1 MSLRTMNYS
10 KLETLINLKNAGE
23 LTDEE
28 FEMAKDELKKE
39 KESPFKRGNHLN
51 MEVDEFNMLLH
62 LTQYCGILI
71 PIVGSCVP
79 IILWLQN
86 KDVNPKIDLHG
97 RIVFNWVFSVIIY
110 FVCSVVL
117 GSVIIGLFALGIL
130 ILLDIIF
137 PLVGTFK
144 AKKGIAWRYPFS
156 INFFNVKDAIEAMN
170 KVPESQLH
178 G

>member
-1 MSLRTMNYS
+1 MNYS
-10 KLETLINLKNAGE
+10 KLETLLNLKRAGE

-28 FEMAKDELKKE
+28 FEIAKGNLKKE
-39 KESPFKRGNHLN
+39 KESPFKRGHKLN

-71 PIVGSCVP
+71 PFIGSFIPIV
-79 IILWLQN
+79 LWLQN

-97 RIVFNWVFSVIIY
+97 RIVFNWTFSVIVY
-110 FVCSVVL
+110 FVCSLVLSSVV
-117 GSVIIGLFALGIL
+117 IGLFALGIL

-156 INFFNVKDAIEAMN
+156 INFFNVKDAIVTMN
-170 KVPESQLH
+170 KTLEDQIQ
-178 G
+178 